1 MTAEMSP
8 ATTDVDSSVVAVGV
22 SQVSAWRKNARSA
35 IRLAILIF
43 FALFWAAPVAWMI
56 LTSLKPEVQ
65 TVSDPPTWFPQRLS
79 DFTLENYRNV
89 LFEPRGI
96 DLIEAFRNSLIVAVV
111 GTLLTVAVDVPAAYA
126 FARMRFPFRN
136 VLFALI
142 VASLIVP
149 AEILLVPNYVTIWKL
164 GWLNEYQALIVP
176 PIAGAFGVF
185 LLRQFM
191 LGIPQDLIDAAKLDG
206 ANHVRILM
214 DIVIPATRGAV
225 AALGIFTFLFYWN
238 EFTWPYITINRAD
251 MMTLPVALVQFRAD
265 FLNTY
270 GQQMAGATISA
281 IPAVLLFLVAQ
292 RMIIRSITLTGVKG

>member
-1 MTAEMSP
+1 MASDFEAEGINTAFSP
-8 ATTDVDSSVVAVGV
+8 VGLEA
-22 SQVSAWRKNARSA
+22 SQASTWRKHAKSV
-35 IRLAILIF
+35 IRLTILVF
-43 FALFWAAPVAWMI
+43 FSLFWAAPVAWMV

-65 TVSDPPTWFPQRLS
+65 TVSDPPTWFPQHLS
-79 DFTLENYRNV
+79 DFTLENYHNV

-96 DLIEAFRNSLIVAVV
+96 DLIEAFENSLIVALV
-111 GTLLTVAVDVPAAYA
+111 GTFLTIAVDIPAAYA
-126 FARMRFPFRN
+126 FARMRFPLRN
-136 VLFALI
+136 LLFAVV

-149 AEILLVPNYVTIWKL
+149 AEILLVPNYVTVWKL

-176 PIAGAFGVF
+176 PLAGAFGVF

-206 ANHVRILM
+206 ANHPRILL
-214 DIVIPATRGAV
+214 DIVLPATRGAV

-292 RMIIRSITLTGVKG
+292 RLIIRSVTLTGVKG